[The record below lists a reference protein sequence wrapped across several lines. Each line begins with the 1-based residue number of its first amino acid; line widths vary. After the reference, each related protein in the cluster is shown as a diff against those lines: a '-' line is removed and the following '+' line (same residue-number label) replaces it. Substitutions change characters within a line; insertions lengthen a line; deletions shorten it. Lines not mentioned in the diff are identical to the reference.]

1 MRDPERAA
9 FIAPY
14 FGISPGGYGE
24 GDVLMGMPVPDQRRV
39 ARAYRDA
46 PLAACAELLESEVH
60 EHRFV
65 ALAILRHQFERGTT
79 DEREAIAELY
89 LERRARVN
97 NWDLV
102 DASAPYLLADRVRE
116 SPRELIDPLLSSP
129 VVWDRRIAILSTFSL
144 IRAGSFSETLGA
156 AARLLRDEHDLMHK
170 ATGWMLREV
179 GKRDPGALR
188 AFLSAHAA
196 SMPRTALRYSIERL
210 PKAERARWMQ
220 AT

>member
-14 FGISPGGYGE
+14 FGILPGGYGE
-24 GDVLMGMPVPDQRRV
+24 GDVLLGMPVPDQRRV
-39 ARAYRDA
+39 ARAHRDA
-46 PLAACAELLESEVH
+46 PLADCAELLESEVH

-65 ALAILRHQFERGTT
+65 ALAILRHQFERGST

-89 LERRARVN
+89 LERRAQVN

-102 DASAPYLLADRVRE
+102 DASAPHLLADRVRE

-129 VVWDRRIAILSTFSL
+129 VVWDRRIAMLATFSL
-144 IRAGSFSETLGA
+144 IRAGSFSVTLGA

-179 GKRDPGALR
+179 GKRDPTALR
-188 AFLSAHAA
+188 DFLSDHAA

-220 AT
+220 AA